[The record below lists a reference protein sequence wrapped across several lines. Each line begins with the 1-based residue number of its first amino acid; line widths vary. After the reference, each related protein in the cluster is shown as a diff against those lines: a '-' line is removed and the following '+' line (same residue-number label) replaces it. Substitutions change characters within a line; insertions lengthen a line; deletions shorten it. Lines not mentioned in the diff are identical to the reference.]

1 MNHAAQQM
9 AVAADAL
16 RVNISRIVP
25 IDPGQRSTF
34 DALVADAAEA
44 LIADKGTLGSDIK
57 PTHAGGSLML
67 KRRGGKGPL
76 QVLVTPLRLTG
87 TSRSTVR
94 VLVLVTDPDRELS
107 FPDTVLRELYGL
119 TTAETEIANG
129 LLTGFSVEEIAQLR
143 RVSVATVRSQLKP
156 LLGKTGTRRQ
166 ADLVRV
172 LSTLPRTA
180 SA

>member
-1 MNHAAQQM
+1 
-9 AVAADAL
+9 
-16 RVNISRIVP
+16 
-25 IDPGQRSTF
+25 
-34 DALVADAAEA
+34 
-44 LIADKGTLGSDIK
+44 
-57 PTHAGGSLML
+57 
-67 KRRGGKGPL
+67 
-76 QVLVTPLRLTG
+76 
-87 TSRSTVR
+87 
-94 VLVLVTDPDRELS
+94 VLVLVTDPEREVS

-180 SA
+180 QA